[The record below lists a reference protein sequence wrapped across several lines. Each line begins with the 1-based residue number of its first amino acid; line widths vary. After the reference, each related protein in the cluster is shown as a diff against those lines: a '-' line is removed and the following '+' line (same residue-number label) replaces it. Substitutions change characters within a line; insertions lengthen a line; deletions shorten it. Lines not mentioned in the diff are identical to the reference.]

1 MKKRWL
7 SILLLLPLALIF
19 MKATPVHAV
28 DYPAKPVGGT
38 YYTDELNLLT
48 PQTQSLIDNKNHGWE
63 QTKQKP
69 AVAVAVIKSSGGED
83 LGQYAPDLFSR
94 WGVGQKGSD
103 NGVVLVYADNH
114 GAQNLFIEVGYGLE
128 GDLPDATAGRIL
140 QANKTKIK
148 SKDPAQINQG
158 LRNVFNAVAT
168 IIDKKYKFKSDRN
181 TVADSQMAQYENQDR
196 NDDDGGNVL
205 AALIGVLI
213 TVAVIALLF
222 SGNNHRGGRGG
233 GGSGFW
239 LWWLLGDLLSS
250 GSRNDRWGGGG
261 FGGGSGGGFGGGG
274 SGGGFGGGS
283 SGGGG
288 AGI

>member
-7 SILLLLPLALIF
+7 SVLFLLPLAFLF
-19 MKATPVHAV
+19 LHATPVEAV
-28 DYPAKPVGGT
+28 SYPAKPTGDS
-38 YYTDELNLLT
+38 YYADELNLLE
-48 PQTQSLIDNKNHGWE
+48 PQTQTLINDKNRSWE

-83 LGQYAPDLFSR
+83 LGEYAPDLFSK
-94 WGVGQKGSD
+94 WGVGQKNSD
-103 NGVVLVYADNH
+103 NGFLLVYADNH

-128 GDLPDATAGRIL
+128 GDLPDAMAGRIL
-140 QANKTKIK
+140 QDNKTLIK
-148 SKDPAQINQG
+148 SKNDAEVNKG

-168 IIDKKYKFKSDRN
+168 VIDKKYKFKTDDN
-181 TVADSQMAQYENQDR
+181 TVSDSQMAQYQERQSSDEN
-196 NDDDGGNVL
+196 GGGGIL
-205 AALIGVLI
+205 ATLI
-213 TVAVIALLF
+213 TLFIVVAIIALFF
-222 SGNNHRGGRGG
+222 SGGNNHRGGRGG
-233 GGSGFW
+233 GTGFW

-250 GSRNDRWGGGG
+250 SNHNDRWGGGSG
-261 FGGGSGGGFGGGG
+261 FGGGGGFGGG